1 MILDGLYTKEQL
13 AWVTNN
19 VALKTEPWFGAYRS
33 LIRDIEE
40 SLKTEPIAD
49 ADFNIP
55 GAYIDGEGH
64 VRNKQHL
71 CHLGL
76 TAHACALAY
85 AVGGDEK
92 YCKKAEELL
101 CMWFDTNKSVS
112 GHDGALSMC
121 YLGTSLLFA
130 TELLQHS
137 GKEKSEFIIKA
148 ENWVRNVFL
157 PTANSIREG
166 KNNWGDWGLLASVTA
181 YRMLGDVEN
190 IKECARLL
198 RKHIDETISSDGSMP
213 RETARGNRGIWYTYF
228 ALALMTCCSTVIY
241 NSCGTDLFSY
251 VGNEGQSIRKALDF
265 LLYYYEN
272 QNEWKYCEEKQDLLP
287 FVKAWPFNLFEAMGD
302 RYDCEKYTGFASN
315 HRPVGSTAHHAAW
328 SYTTLLAKRK

>member
-19 VALKTEPWFGAYRS
+19 VALKTEPWFAAYRS
-33 LIRDIEE
+33 LIRDIGE

-92 YCKKAEELL
+92 YGKKAEELL

-148 ENWVRNVFL
+148 KCL
-157 PTANSIREG
+157 
-166 KNNWGDWGLLASVTA
+166 
-181 YRMLGDVEN
+181 
-190 IKECARLL
+190 
-198 RKHIDETISSDGSMP
+198 
-213 RETARGNRGIWYTYF
+213 
-228 ALALMTCCSTVIY
+228 
-241 NSCGTDLFSY
+241 
-251 VGNEGQSIRKALDF
+251 
-265 LLYYYEN
+265 
-272 QNEWKYCEEKQDLLP
+272 
-287 FVKAWPFNLFEAMGD
+287 
-302 RYDCEKYTGFASN
+302 
-315 HRPVGSTAHHAAW
+315 
-328 SYTTLLAKRK
+328 

>member
-1 MILDGLYTKEQL
+1 MDGLYTREQL
-13 AWVTNN
+13 LFAKSKVG
-19 VALKTEPWFGAYRS
+19 AKEEPWFAAYRS

-112 GHDGALSMC
+112 GHDGALSMS
-121 YLGTSLLFA
+121 YLGTSLLLA
-130 TELLQHS
+130 AEISQHC
-137 GKEKSEFIIKA
+137 G
-148 ENWVRNVFL
+148 
-157 PTANSIREG
+157 
-166 KNNWGDWGLLASVTA
+166 
-181 YRMLGDVEN
+181 
-190 IKECARLL
+190 
-198 RKHIDETISSDGSMP
+198 
-213 RETARGNRGIWYTYF
+213 RET
-228 ALALMTCCSTVIY
+228 
-241 NSCGTDLFSY
+241 
-251 VGNEGQSIRKALDF
+251 
-265 LLYYYEN
+265 
-272 QNEWKYCEEKQDLLP
+272 
-287 FVKAWPFNLFEAMGD
+287 
-302 RYDCEKYTGFASN
+302 
-315 HRPVGSTAHHAAW
+315 
-328 SYTTLLAKRK
+328 